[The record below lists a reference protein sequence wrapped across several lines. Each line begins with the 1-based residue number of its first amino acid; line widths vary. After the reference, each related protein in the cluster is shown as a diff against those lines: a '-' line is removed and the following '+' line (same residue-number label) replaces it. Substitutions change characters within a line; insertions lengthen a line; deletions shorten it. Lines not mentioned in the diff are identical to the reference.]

1 MLPLAVRTRG
11 VKEEASTP
19 SVAYGG
25 LKLALCRSEAPVVSQ
40 AVPQYGIIYSGFVAS
55 SLR

>member
-11 VKEEASTP
+11 LKEEASAP
-19 SVAYGG
+19 GVACGG
-25 LKLALCRSEAPVVSQ
+25 LKLTHLKSEVSVVPQ

-55 SLR
+55 